1 MSLPAFAPGVRS
13 RASARVNRPVVI
25 SAVVVVALAFALT
38 GPTRGLAALLGAGV
52 AVGNWFALRF
62 LAARFVGASAA
73 SSTGFSLLLIGK
85 IGLLMAI
92 VYGLH
97 ARLGAD
103 PIGLALGLSVLFV
116 GPLLAGVMAGS
127 AASAAASD
135 PTGFAGS
142 AEPRAAR
149 EPDLG
154 SKRAPARANE
164 ISARAS
170 ASAPNE
176 ER

>member
-1 MSLPAFAPGVRS
+1 MSLPAPASTFRS
-13 RASARVNRPVVI
+13 RAPARASTRVNRPVVI
-25 SAVVVVALAFALT
+25 SALVVVALAFALT
-38 GPTRGLAALLGAGV
+38 GPTRGLAALFGAAL

-62 LAARFVGASAA
+62 LAARFVHASAA

-92 VYGLH
+92 VYLLI

-116 GPLLAGVMAGS
+116 GPLLAGV
-127 AASAAASD
+127 
-135 PTGFAGS
+135 
-142 AEPRAAR
+142 
-149 EPDLG
+149 LG
-154 SKRAPARANE
+154 
-164 ISARAS
+164 AS
-170 ASAPNE
+170 ASSAQARSEAVHAAPVQARAGAQHHE